1 MGFMD
6 EVGNG
11 PEEEKVRL
19 RNSSQARSES
29 GLWIVIEV
37 LNCERG
43 SLPRIGMGI
52 LEARENNGKMRYL
65 EVCKIKAWLFV
76 V

>member
-11 PEEEKVRL
+11 PEEEKVGL

-29 GLWIVIEV
+29 GLGIVIEV
-37 LNCERG
+37 LNFERG
-43 SLPRIGMGI
+43 SLPRIGVGHLGSMRKEWKMG
-52 LEARENNGKMRYL
+52 YL
-65 EVCKIKAWLFV
+65 EVCKVEVRFFV